1 MQRFLQIVGVAAI
14 LLWTGLGLF
23 AWNMAKQEVH
33 VTLGGQGPAEGP
45 GPLALLEDQVGA
57 LQQDLEALT
66 GTLGSN
72 FSILDE
78 RVSAALQP
86 GPAVDGAAAA
96 REQELRVRVAELEA
110 RLLVLESSL
119 GSHAKALPPSAL
131 DAAPSELP
139 LSASAPA
146 AESPAVATAA
156 APEAPLESAAA
167 EPRAPA
173 PRASFL
179 AFQLPSQSFE
189 LDRERRWTILDS
201 LSRVGFD
208 GKSTLHDFTGAT
220 TSVSGAFFVNP
231 ARPAERVS
239 GSVSVDARAL
249 DTGLAERDE
258 AMHEHL
264 ASERFASFDFEL
276 QRFAPENPGPGAKPG
291 SSRGTLHGRMRIHG
305 EERDFAMP
313 VEVEVDTSHRLV
325 ISGSAPLRMSDYGIA
340 PPNKLG
346 LVKMD
351 DEVTI
356 WVSLRARPDM
366 GVQ

>member
-33 VTLGGQGPAEGP
+33 VTLGGEGPAEGP
-45 GPLALLEDQVGA
+45 EPLALLADQVGA
-57 LQQDLEALT
+57 LQRDLEALT

-78 RVSAALQP
+78 RVSAALQG
-86 GPAVDGAAAA
+86 GPAVDGGAAA

-119 GSHAKALPPSAL
+119 GSHAKAFSPSAV

-139 LSASAPA
+139 LSADAPA
-146 AESPAVATAA
+146 TESPAGAGAMA
-156 APEAPLESAAA
+156 KAPLETAA
-167 EPRAPA
+167 PAPA

-189 LDRERRWTILDS
+189 LDRQRRWTIVES

-220 TSVSGAFFVNP
+220 TSVRGDFFVNP
-231 ARPAERVS
+231 ARPAESVS
-239 GSVSVDARAL
+239 GNVSVDARTL

-258 AMHEHL
+258 AMHERL
-264 ASERFASFDFEL
+264 ASARFASFDFEL
-276 QRFAPENPGPGAKPG
+276 QRFAPETANPGAKPG
-291 SSRGTLHGRMRIHG
+291 SSKGTLHGRMRIHG

-313 VEVEVDTSHRLV
+313 VEVEVDASHRLV

-351 DEVTI
+351 DEVTV